1 MVTEPGASSTVSPIV
16 VALSASRRCAGIL
29 ETAAAL
35 AASVGADLEVVL
47 VESADLSRLADL
59 PVTRETDRVS
69 GVTRNLDSARLKR
82 ALEGE
87 ARRLRQQLARIQRA
101 SSTRSTLRVVRGR
114 MLIEALA
121 ASAGVDVTFVLD
133 ARRTLPCEGRS
144 QTPPAQASPLAGS
157 RPRGLQPR
165 RKPVWILYEG
175 DPGSARALRVA
186 ARLARLLTCSLVVMV
201 PSRSAGQTEALTHE
215 ARSAIH
221 DLDLR
226 FVEVAGNGAFLQQS
240 LPLGASSLLVLA
252 KHSQALENEAMLDYL
267 ESLAVPLVLVT

>member
-87 ARRLRQQLARIQRA
+87 ARRLRHELARIQRA

-114 MLIEALA
+114 MLTEALA

-133 ARRTLPCEGRS
+133 ARRTLPCEARS
-144 QTPPAQASPLAGS
+144 ETPSAQASPLAGP
-157 RPRGLQPR
+157 RLRGLQPR

-226 FVEVAGNGAFLQQS
+226 FVDVAGNGAFLKQS
-240 LPLGASSLLVLA
+240 LPLGARSLLVLA

>member
-87 ARRLRQQLARIQRA
+87 ARRLRHELARIQRA

-114 MLIEALA
+114 MLTEALA

-133 ARRTLPCEGRS
+133 ARRTLPCEARS
-144 QTPPAQASPLAGS
+144 ETPPAQASPLAGP
-157 RPRGLQPR
+157 RLRGLQPR

-226 FVEVAGNGAFLQQS
+226 FVEVAGNGAFLKQS